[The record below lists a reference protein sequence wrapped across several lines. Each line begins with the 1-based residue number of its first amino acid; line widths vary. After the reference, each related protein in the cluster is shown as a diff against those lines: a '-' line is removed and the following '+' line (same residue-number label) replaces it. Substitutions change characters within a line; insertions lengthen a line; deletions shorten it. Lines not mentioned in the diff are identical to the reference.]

1 MKYANVIQG
10 KYSKEAEVASV
21 AAFEAGR
28 IAMKGLLEAKSRS
41 GDHNNN
47 NTLGV
52 SSKGGI
58 DLVTKYDKACESYI
72 FEFHFIDWMQINSDS
87 SDFPMESRFSDDL
100 SARRVL

>member
-1 MKYANVIQG
+1 MKYANVIKG

-21 AAFEAGR
+21 AVFEAGR
-28 IAMKGLLEAKSRS
+28 IAMEGLLEAKSRS

-58 DLVTKYDKACESYI
+58 DLVTTKHDKACESYI
-72 FEFHFIDWMQINSDS
+72 FESLF
-87 SDFPMESRFSDDL
+87 
-100 SARRVL
+100 